1 VSADRRTST
10 VADISLI
17 QEFGLGASETLS
29 LDETNGAMLAT
40 TPLAGEHCTVVVSL
54 PSDNDAVE
62 TVAWLLRWCPHQ
74 ARAFALAMHERA
86 AWPYDDSRTGHWRH
100 VLGLL
105 PRNYVASA
113 GRHFVGRR
121 GRSLLACLVRG

>member
-74 ARAFALAMHERA
+74 ARAFALAMHER
-86 AWPYDDSRTGHWRH
+86 
-100 VLGLL
+100 LL
-105 PRNYVASA
+105 RMQ
-113 GRHFVGRR
+113 
-121 GRSLLACLVRG
+121 